1 MNIQRCEE
9 NPIVRPGLFAWRN
22 VSVFNPGA
30 IVEDGKFYLYER
42 AAGSLRPFL
51 TSIGLLVS
59 DDGVHF
65 SHLVEDPV
73 FTSAMAGYPDG
84 SVQDARVV
92 KIDGLYY
99 MCYALQP
106 HPMDCWPTG
115 QGVPDYY
122 TQAYPGWKD
131 CAWSMI
137 TQSGIAVSADL
148 VHFRH
153 LSFVTPK
160 DIDDRDVVL
169 FPEKIG
175 GKFALLRRPICRQPG
190 ASDWDRPSIWI
201 SYSEDLETWTPPRLV
216 AKPAY
221 AWEGGKIGA
230 AATPIRT
237 EHGWLLLYHGVDE
250 ESVYRVG
257 AMLLDLADPERVIAR
272 PKDFIMEPQEYYER
286 FGLVIPNVV
295 FPTGNVVKDGLLYI
309 YYGCADTAISL
320 ATVPLQDLLD
330 HVLGNRISCGTPQ
343 PESCGAANDH

>member
-1 MNIQRCEE
+1 MNIKRCEE
-9 NPIVRPGLFAWRN
+9 NPIVRPGLFPWRN

-30 IVEDGKFYLYER
+30 IVENGKFYLYER

-65 SHLVEDPV
+65 SHLVEEPV

-122 TQAYPGWKD
+122 TQAYPGWED

-137 TQSGIAVSADL
+137 TQSGIAVSEDL
-148 VHFRH
+148 IHFRH
-153 LSFVTPK
+153 LCFVTPK

-175 GKFALLRRPICRQPG
+175 GKFALLRRPICRQSVG
-190 ASDWDRPSIWI
+190 SEMDRPSIWI
-201 SYSEDLETWTPPRLV
+201 SYSDDLQAWTAPKLV
-216 AKPAY
+216 ASPAFS
-221 AWEGGKIGA
+221 WEGGKIGA

-237 EHGWLLLYHGVDE
+237 GFGWLLLYHGVDE
-250 ESVYRVG
+250 YSVYRVG
-257 AMLLDLADPERVIAR
+257 AMLLDLSDPSRVIAR
-272 PKDFIMEPQEYYER
+272 TRDFVMEPEAYYER
-286 FGLVIPNVV
+286 FGLVIPNVI
-295 FPTGNVVKDGLLYI
+295 FPTGNVVKDGVLYI
-309 YYGCADTAISL
+309 YYGCADTAIGL
-320 ATVPLQDLLD
+320 ATVPLRELLD
-330 HVLGNRISCGTPQ
+330 HLLEREVTSCKGQSSVCTLR
-343 PESCGAANDH
+343 NT